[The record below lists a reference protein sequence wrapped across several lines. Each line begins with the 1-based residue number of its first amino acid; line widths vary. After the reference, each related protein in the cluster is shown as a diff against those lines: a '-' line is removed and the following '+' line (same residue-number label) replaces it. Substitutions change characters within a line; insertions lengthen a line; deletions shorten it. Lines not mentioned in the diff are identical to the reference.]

1 MRLWHVRLIRALP
14 RGFLLAQHRDCCALR
29 GRGWGKKSPHTRYV
43 YDHSFAYL
51 VSYHRLIIQEMVRR
65 QWKPCLKWLNPDYRG
80 RFADPIPEDLS
91 TWDGSPQLYP
101 EHTQAYFWKC
111 VAVLRQK
118 ALTKRVPEAER
129 LQMECAID
137 AEVLVF
143 GDESK

>member
-1 MRLWHVRLIRALP
+1 MDLLLEGTISHLFFGRRGTPISRNSGRSPYIYVMRLWHVRLIRALP

-51 VSYHRLIIQEMVRR
+51 VSYHRLSIQEMVRR

-91 TWDGSPQLYP
+91 T
-101 EHTQAYFWKC
+101 
-111 VAVLRQK
+111 
-118 ALTKRVPEAER
+118 
-129 LQMECAID
+129 
-137 AEVLVF
+137 
-143 GDESK
+143 